1 MQVPIALVHH
11 GNQYLITEGYDNRP
25 GLAAILGSTR
35 DRTGLAGILE
45 LHRIYHIPANVH
57 VSGTLLQAI
66 AWYQPSFL
74 HTLREIYD
82 QGLIEFVGS
91 CYGQNLMRFF
101 AHDYNLRQLNE
112 QLQLYRLYLGLDPAQ
127 VRVFWPPERVWDT
140 ERMAAVLRDRRLLNR
155 GYQYVILDD
164 RLLLPTEGNPSPR
177 RCYDRMQNW
186 DPQLFQAY
194 RIEDGQGLVALPIAS
209 NLRQSIPPQQP
220 DHWKGISSQ
229 LRFLSG
235 LAPDSHDADL
245 IAIYADDMEKPA
257 GVRPWNS
264 EGPSQF
270 EAFLRWVSENSWIR
284 SVKLTEWG
292 SASRIAGTRVIE
304 AGTYLELAN
313 HFNAGENYE
322 KWYFDPHW
330 EQYRGHFAWSE
341 NRVDHLASCGA
352 DPALIALAQQHLLA
366 SSWET
371 AWHTPA
377 SGVHG
382 DPAAEGNPSPWIK
395 AVASHSRHAAVI
407 AEAAYWMKH
416 KDGKAHAFLYDL
428 DADGEEE
435 LVLKNDKLFAVLTP
449 RWGGRLVYLFSVE
462 GEEGKLLIGNPCDD
476 WNWMEELN
484 KYMDVPRNH
493 PGALADIGFE
503 HDRHEPALILAQG
516 PAAHARLRNEQPGSA
531 ARGLAKDV
539 LLSSYESNV
548 LTVDY
553 TLPETLSGISVEFG
567 LSPDYFGLLRQ
578 GRRGLRRYEGA
589 DARGYCTG
597 AATVWVKPENGGQI
611 TWAKPCQ
618 EQFGHGCSLRLDSSE
633 RRFGIS
639 IGTEMAAPHTE
650 VQAEASPQRAI
661 DPDFRQSALDGV
673 AKH

>member
-1 MQVPIALVHH
+1 
-11 GNQYLITEGYDNRP
+11 
-25 GLAAILGSTR
+25 LADILGSTR

-45 LHRIYHIPANVH
+45 LHRIYNIPANVH
-57 VSGTLLQAI
+57 LSGTLLQAI

-101 AHDYNLRQLNE
+101 AHDYNLRQLDE
-112 QLQLYRLYLGLDPAQ
+112 LLQLYRLYLGLDPAQ
-127 VRVFWPPERVWDT
+127 VRVFWSPERVWDT
-140 ERMAAVLRDRRLLNR
+140 ERMAAVLRDPRLLNQ

-177 RCYDRMQNW
+177 HCYDRMQNW
-186 DPQLFQAY
+186 DPQLFQAC
-194 RIEDGQGLVALPIAS
+194 RIEDGQGLITLPIAS

-220 DHWKGISSQ
+220 EHWNNLSSQ
-229 LRFLSG
+229 LHFLSG
-235 LAPDSHDADL
+235 LAPNSHDADL
-245 IAIYADDMEKPA
+245 IAIYGDDMEKPA
-257 GVRPWNS
+257 GVPPWGS
-264 EGPSQF
+264 AGPSQF
-270 EAFLRWVSENSWIR
+270 EAFLRWVSENPWVHP
-284 SVKLTEWG
+284 VKLTEWG
-292 SASRIAGTRVIE
+292 SASRIAGTRTIQ

-341 NRVDHLASCGA
+341 NRVDHLASLGA
-352 DPALIALAQQHLLA
+352 DPALIALAQQHLLV

-371 AWHTPA
+371 AWHTPGEGA
-377 SGVHG
+377 HG
-382 DPAAEGNPSPWIK
+382 DSAAEGHPSPWIK

-416 KDGKAHAFLYDL
+416 KDGKAHAFLCDI

-484 KYMDVPRNH
+484 KYMEVPRNH

-503 HDRHEPALILAQG
+503 HDRHEPTVIRADG
-516 PAAHARLRNEQPGSA
+516 PAAQARLRNEQPGSA

-548 LTVDY
+548 LTVGY
-553 TLPETLSGISVEFG
+553 TLPETLSSISVEFG
-567 LSPDYFGLLRQ
+567 LSPDYLNLLRR
-578 GRRGLRRYEGA
+578 GRSILRPYAPAGVCGWTTETTA
-589 DARGYCTG
+589 
-597 AATVWVKPENGGQI
+597 VWVKPEHGSGFQW
-611 TWAKPCQ
+611 TRPCQ
-618 EQFGHGCSLRLDSSE
+618 EEFGHGRTIRLSVAE
-633 RRFGIS
+633 RQFGVS
-639 IGTEMAAPHTE
+639 IGVESHRPN
-650 VQAEASPQRAI
+650 SGR
-661 DPDFRQSALDGV
+661 G
-673 AKH
+673 